1 VSQPQ
6 KIAIIAGQLVV
17 GGAER
22 QIYLWLKYMDRSRF
36 SPVVITLHPGH
47 HDHWE
52 TPIKALDIPLIEIPQ
67 SLNRVSRLKSITD
80 SLRPY
85 HPELIHGW
93 HLFSG
98 AYAGLAGKFLR
109 CKSIGGLRSSFSGHE
124 HSPEAILTRLF
135 CDAVIV
141 NSSTGA
147 KAYQAHAPRR
157 QKIFAVRNAVS
168 QEFIARSEARAELE
182 QQYHL
187 PQDAF
192 WIGSI
197 GRADPLKRFDLLL
210 SILPALKAKQSSVHL
225 VLIGD
230 GPELPRL
237 REQAESSGLTS
248 SVTFTGELPDA
259 GRYLKAFDL
268 FCLPSTSEGMP
279 NVILEAAA
287 AGLPIVTWD
296 LPFYQE
302 ILENG
307 KTGLLVEAGNEEK
320 LEEAVTRLIES
331 PQLRAQLGV
340 EAQARI
346 LREFSLERYIRSMTA
361 AYDELLNNPPAG
373 ASGNP

>member
-1 VSQPQ
+1 
-6 KIAIIAGQLVV
+6 
-17 GGAER
+17 
-22 QIYLWLKYMDRSRF
+22 
-36 SPVVITLHPGH
+36 
-47 HDHWE
+47 
-52 TPIKALDIPLIEIPQ
+52 
-67 SLNRVSRLKSITD
+67 
-80 SLRPY
+80 
-85 HPELIHGW
+85 
-93 HLFSG
+93 
-98 AYAGLAGKFLR
+98 
-109 CKSIGGLRSSFSGHE
+109 
-124 HSPEAILTRLF
+124 
-135 CDAVIV
+135 
-141 NSSTGA
+141 
-147 KAYQAHAPRR
+147 
-157 QKIFAVRNAVS
+157 
-168 QEFIARSEARAELE
+168 
-182 QQYHL
+182 
-187 PQDAF
+187 
-192 WIGSI
+192 
-197 GRADPLKRFDLLL
+197 LKRFDLLL
-210 SILPALKAKQSSVHL
+210 SILPALKAKQSSIHL

-302 ILENG
+302 ILDNG
-307 KTGLLVEAGNEEK
+307 KTGLLVEAGNVEK